1 MISTKMQYF
10 GYYSLHNFW
19 YSEVRQQV
27 ILFLL
32 KAKMYWQKKP
42 LGLPGTGNFTV
53 TKWMLSVSELT
64 RFGELRN
71 FRITFF
77 VPYHRKSMSE
87 SMDTM
92 ICHEDIIVETVSS
105 TIVIKKGKI
114 VPPIASSK
122 QTEDITT
129 KKGRKRRNTD
139 ISDIKLSC

>member
-1 MISTKMQYF
+1 
-10 GYYSLHNFW
+10 
-19 YSEVRQQV
+19 
-27 ILFLL
+27 
-32 KAKMYWQKKP
+32 
-42 LGLPGTGNFTV
+42 
-53 TKWMLSVSELT
+53 
-64 RFGELRN
+64 
-71 FRITFF
+71 
-77 VPYHRKSMSE
+77 MSE